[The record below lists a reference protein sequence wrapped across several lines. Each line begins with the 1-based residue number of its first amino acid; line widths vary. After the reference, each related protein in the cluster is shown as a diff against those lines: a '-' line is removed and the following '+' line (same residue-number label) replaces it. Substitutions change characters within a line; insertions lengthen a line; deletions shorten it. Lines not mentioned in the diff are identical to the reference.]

1 MQESAIPVEA
11 TMLGPLT
18 AEFRTSGGLQILNL
32 IGGVVFLLGGLVG
45 MAAGPVVSWMEGEFG
60 PMILSFCGLIAAAL
74 GAWTVYGFFR
84 DRGWR
89 VLLFPKG
96 VAEVRGGKT
105 TVLPWDDATHFWY
118 AVTKNYRNGIYVGTT
133 YNFTIQGE
141 NGQKLSFR
149 NGLTDVSNKKVGV
162 ERLGEVMRDE
172 TMARL
177 YPKYAAAYN
186 AGQTITFGPLSI
198 SKQGISNGKETIA
211 WEQVKGINLDRGVIN
226 IQKEGK
232 WFTWKSATVGG
243 TPNVFVFL
251 SMVDQIAGLNKKK

>member
-11 TMLGPLT
+11 NRLGSLT
-18 AEFRTSGGLQILNL
+18 TEYRTSGGIQILNL
-32 IGGVVFLLGGLVG
+32 IAGGVFLLGGLAA
-45 MAAGPVVSWMEGEFG
+45 MAAGPVIAWSEGTFG
-60 PMILSFCGLIAAAL
+60 PLIISLCGLGAAAL
-74 GAWTVYGFFR
+74 GAWTIYGFFR

-89 VLLFPKG
+89 VLVFSDGL
-96 VAEVRGGKT
+96 AEVRGNKT

-133 YNFTIQGE
+133 YNFTVQGKD
-141 NGQKLSFR
+141 GQKLSFR
-149 NGLTDVSNKKVGV
+149 NGLTDISNKKVGV
-162 ERLGEVMRDE
+162 ERLGEVIRDE

-186 AGQTITFGPLSI
+186 AGQTINFGNLSI